1 MKQKITALLLA
12 AMLILA
18 ICPTALAEGEN
29 VTISVSDVIANL
41 GETAVSIQ
49 ATVTNNSEEEVI
61 ITSVKEDSSSLFK
74 SITVP
79 SSTIKIENGKS
90 VSLTFPAE
98 LNPNKEGIYNGK
110 LVFAYNVGAE
120 SKTQTI
126 DFTLRIV
133 NVSTAQDVTISVG
146 EVVVNPGETVV
157 SIQVTVVNKSGGE
170 VKITSVKEDNNSNI
184 FKSITIPKGA
194 EKIKNGESVSL
205 MFPAELNAYRV
216 RNYSANLVFK
226 YTIDG
231 SAQQESIQIIRF
243 TLPEA
248 NASAATPDPSKPAA
262 AFRLSSYDPNG
273 LIVPTAAGKNGG
285 KVQVRLPLLC
295 VDGPVSNIKAVPK
308 LSTSLD
314 EFPFA
319 IEQVD
324 YTIGYNGMIGVNQII
339 EFQFNLRFAD
349 KVTAG
354 VKKVDFTIT
363 YDRGWASAT
372 GDSSE
377 SCDISLYV
385 NVTRGYEAAG
395 SEPGGETTAAL
406 PKIVVDSYSFS
417 SDKIYAGE
425 DFDLTFTVRNTSNEE
440 ETKSILVTVTNNAET
455 GKLTP
460 ASGSNTLYIDKL
472 GKGESKTMTMS
483 IATAPDT
490 EAKAYEIKLEFDYE
504 GTKTRPA
511 TLSNGQSSA
520 SIPVTIMQK
529 IRLKIED
536 PTIDGEPMEGES
548 VPVYFSMYNMGR
560 SSIYNCMVTVEG
572 DGLSMEESFFQGTVA
587 AGSTMRADFS
597 LITATPGQIDG
608 EIVITY
614 EDSLEEKM
622 EERLPLSLY
631 VSEAYNPD
639 MYPGEGDPNGMIDTM
654 GGMEDPS
661 ASGGIPVWAWIVG
674 GVVAAAAVVAVIIIL
689 KKKRARALEDV

>member
-12 AMLILA
+12 AVLFAA
-18 ICPTALAEGEN
+18 ICPAVLAESGEGGETMPTAKE
-29 VTISVSDVIANL
+29 VSISVSSPIL
-41 GETAVSIQ
+41 GTGIVYIPITITNMTDAQVSLDS
-49 ATVTNNSEEEVI
+49 VTSKNGLFSN
-61 ITSVKEDSSSLFK
+61 ITFTKEDGLNKVESQK
-74 SITVP
+74 SRDILLTATL
-79 SSTIKIENGKS
+79 STAMPGTYAD
-90 VSLTFPAE
+90 L
-98 LNPNKEGIYNGK
+98 
-110 LVFAYNVGAE
+110 LVFELSNNDNYKE
-120 SKTQTI
+120 KKTAN
-126 DFTLRIV
+126 FTL
-133 NVSTAQDVTISVG
+133 
-146 EVVVNPGETVV
+146 
-157 SIQVTVVNKSGGE
+157 
-170 VKITSVKEDNNSNI
+170 
-184 FKSITIPKGA
+184 TIP
-194 EKIKNGESVSL
+194 EMQPQTS
-205 MFPAELNAYRV
+205 
-216 RNYSANLVFK
+216 
-226 YTIDG
+226 
-231 SAQQESIQIIRF
+231 
-243 TLPEA
+243 PEPGK
-248 NASAATPDPSKPAA
+248 ATA
-262 AFRLSSYDPNG
+262 AFRLSSFDANG

-324 YTIGYNGMIGVNQII
+324 YTIGYNGMISVNQII

-385 NVTRGYEAAG
+385 NVTRGYEPAG

-661 ASGGIPVWAWIVG
+661 ASGGIPVWVWIAG

>member
-1 MKQKITALLLA
+1 MKQRITALLLA
-12 AMLILA
+12 AVLFAA
-18 ICPTALAEGEN
+18 ICPAVLAESGEGGETMPTAKE
-29 VTISVSDVIANL
+29 VSISVSSPIL
-41 GETAVSIQ
+41 GTGIVYIPITITNMTDAQVSLDS
-49 ATVTNNSEEEVI
+49 VTSKNGLFSN
-61 ITSVKEDSSSLFK
+61 ITFTKEDGLNKVESQK
-74 SITVP
+74 SRDIL
-79 SSTIKIENGKS
+79 
-90 VSLTFPAE
+90 LTA
-98 LNPNKEGIYNGK
+98 
-110 LVFAYNVGAE
+110 
-120 SKTQTI
+120 
-126 DFTLRIV
+126 TL
-133 NVSTAQDVTISVG
+133 STAM
-146 EVVVNPGETVV
+146 PGTYADLLAFELSNNEKKTA
-157 SIQVTVVNKSGGE
+157 N
-170 VKITSVKEDNNSNI
+170 ITL
-184 FKSITIPKGA
+184 TIP
-194 EKIKNGESVSL
+194 EMQPQTS
-205 MFPAELNAYRV
+205 
-216 RNYSANLVFK
+216 
-226 YTIDG
+226 
-231 SAQQESIQIIRF
+231 
-243 TLPEA
+243 PEPGK
-248 NASAATPDPSKPAA
+248 ATA
-262 AFRLSSYDPNG
+262 AFRLSSFDANG

-639 MYPGEGDPNGMIDTM
+639 MYPGVVDPDGMIDTM

-661 ASGGIPVWAWIVG
+661 ASGGIPVWVWIVG

>member
-1 MKQKITALLLA
+1 MKQRITALLLA
-12 AMLILA
+12 AVLFAA
-18 ICPTALAEGEN
+18 ICPAVLAEGNPQHLKPEDISISVESVAPASAGIDILVKITVDDKIKEGTLTLEN
-29 VTISVSDVIANL
+29 VTADAGVLASPV
-41 GETAVSIQ
+41 AVNG
-49 ATVTNNSEEEVI
+49 TNAVELNGY
-61 ITSVKEDSSSLFK
+61 DR
-74 SITVP
+74 SITVVLKGMFKGTISESAIEQFTFKFTYNKHLDP
-79 SSTIKIENGKS
+79 KSSKECICS
-90 VSLTFPAE
+90 VE
-98 LNPNKEGIYNGK
+98 KK
-110 LVFAYNVGAE
+110 FAYTV
-120 SKTQTI
+120 TQTQQPQ
-126 DFTLRIV
+126 T
-133 NVSTAQDVTISVG
+133 SP
-146 EVVVNPGETVV
+146 EPG
-157 SIQVTVVNKSGGE
+157 K
-170 VKITSVKEDNNSNI
+170 
-184 FKSITIPKGA
+184 
-194 EKIKNGESVSL
+194 
-205 MFPAELNAYRV
+205 
-216 RNYSANLVFK
+216 
-226 YTIDG
+226 
-231 SAQQESIQIIRF
+231 
-243 TLPEA
+243 
-248 NASAATPDPSKPAA
+248 ATA
-262 AFRLSSYDPNG
+262 AFRLSSFDANG

-324 YTIGYNGMIGVNQII
+324 YTIGYNGMISVNQII

-639 MYPGEGDPNGMIDTM
+639 MYPGVVDPDGMIDTM

-661 ASGGIPVWAWIVG
+661 ASGGIPVWVWIVG

>member
-1 MKQKITALLLA
+1 MKQRITALLLA
-12 AMLILA
+12 AVLFAA
-18 ICPTALAEGEN
+18 ICPAVLAQGNPQHLKPEDISISVESVAPASAGIDILVKITVDDKIKEGTLTLEN
-29 VTISVSDVIANL
+29 VTADAGVLASPV
-41 GETAVSIQ
+41 AVNGTK
-49 ATVTNNSEEEVI
+49 AVDLNGY
-61 ITSVKEDSSSLFK
+61 DR
-74 SITVP
+74 SITVVLKGMFKGTISESAIEQFTFKFTYNKHLDP
-79 SSTIKIENGKS
+79 ESSKECICS
-90 VSLTFPAE
+90 VE
-98 LNPNKEGIYNGK
+98 KK
-110 LVFAYNVGAE
+110 FAYTV
-120 SKTQTI
+120 TQTQQPQ
-126 DFTLRIV
+126 T
-133 NVSTAQDVTISVG
+133 SP
-146 EVVVNPGETVV
+146 EPG
-157 SIQVTVVNKSGGE
+157 K
-170 VKITSVKEDNNSNI
+170 
-184 FKSITIPKGA
+184 
-194 EKIKNGESVSL
+194 
-205 MFPAELNAYRV
+205 
-216 RNYSANLVFK
+216 
-226 YTIDG
+226 
-231 SAQQESIQIIRF
+231 
-243 TLPEA
+243 
-248 NASAATPDPSKPAA
+248 ATA
-262 AFRLSSYDPNG
+262 AFRLSSFDANG

-324 YTIGYNGMIGVNQII
+324 YTIGYNGMISVNQII

-639 MYPGEGDPNGMIDTM
+639 MYPGVVDPDGMIDTM

-661 ASGGIPVWAWIVG
+661 ASGGIPVWVWIVG

>member
-12 AMLILA
+12 AVLFAA
-18 ICPTALAEGEN
+18 ICPAVLAEGGEGGETMPTAKE
-29 VTISVSDVIANL
+29 VSISVSSPIL
-41 GETAVSIQ
+41 GTGIVYIPITITNMTDAPVSLDS
-49 ATVTNNSEEEVI
+49 VTSKNGLFSN
-61 ITSVKEDSSSLFK
+61 ITFTKED
-74 SITVP
+74 
-79 SSTIKIENGKS
+79 
-90 VSLTFPAE
+90 E
-98 LNPNKEGIYNGK
+98 LNTVESQRSRDILLTATLNTAMPGTYADLLSFK
-110 LVFAYNVGAE
+110 LSNNEKKTANV
-120 SKTQTI
+120 
-126 DFTLRIV
+126 TL
-133 NVSTAQDVTISVG
+133 
-146 EVVVNPGETVV
+146 
-157 SIQVTVVNKSGGE
+157 
-170 VKITSVKEDNNSNI
+170 
-184 FKSITIPKGA
+184 TIP
-194 EKIKNGESVSL
+194 EMQPQTS
-205 MFPAELNAYRV
+205 
-216 RNYSANLVFK
+216 
-226 YTIDG
+226 
-231 SAQQESIQIIRF
+231 
-243 TLPEA
+243 PEPGK
-248 NASAATPDPSKPAA
+248 ATA
-262 AFRLSSYDPNG
+262 AFRLSSFDANG

-324 YTIGYNGMIGVNQII
+324 YTVGYNGMISVNQII

-654 GGMEDPS
+654 GGMEEPS

>member
-12 AMLILA
+12 AVLFAA
-18 ICPTALAEGEN
+18 ICPAVLAEGGEGGETMPTAKE
-29 VTISVSDVIANL
+29 VSISVSSPIL
-41 GETAVSIQ
+41 GTGIVYIPITITNMTDAPVSLDS
-49 ATVTNNSEEEVI
+49 VTSKNGLFSN
-61 ITSVKEDSSSLFK
+61 ITFTKED
-74 SITVP
+74 
-79 SSTIKIENGKS
+79 
-90 VSLTFPAE
+90 E
-98 LNPNKEGIYNGK
+98 LNTVESQRSRDILLTATLNTAMPGTYADLLSFK
-110 LVFAYNVGAE
+110 LSNNEKKTANV
-120 SKTQTI
+120 
-126 DFTLRIV
+126 TL
-133 NVSTAQDVTISVG
+133 
-146 EVVVNPGETVV
+146 
-157 SIQVTVVNKSGGE
+157 
-170 VKITSVKEDNNSNI
+170 
-184 FKSITIPKGA
+184 TIP
-194 EKIKNGESVSL
+194 EMQPQTS
-205 MFPAELNAYRV
+205 
-216 RNYSANLVFK
+216 
-226 YTIDG
+226 
-231 SAQQESIQIIRF
+231 
-243 TLPEA
+243 PEPGK
-248 NASAATPDPSKPAA
+248 ATA
-262 AFRLSSYDPNG
+262 AFRLSSFDANG

-536 PTIDGEPMEGES
+536 PTVDGEPMEGES

-639 MYPGEGDPNGMIDTM
+639 MYPGVVDPDGMIDTM
-654 GGMEDPS
+654 GGMEEPS

>member
-12 AMLILA
+12 AVLFAA
-18 ICPTALAEGEN
+18 ICPAVLAEDGEGGETMPTAKE
-29 VTISVSDVIANL
+29 VSISVSSPIL
-41 GETAVSIQ
+41 GTGIVYIPITITNMTDAPVSLDS
-49 ATVTNNSEEEVI
+49 VTSKNGLFSN
-61 ITSVKEDSSSLFK
+61 ITFTKED
-74 SITVP
+74 
-79 SSTIKIENGKS
+79 
-90 VSLTFPAE
+90 E
-98 LNPNKEGIYNGK
+98 LNT
-110 LVFAYNVGAE
+110 VE
-120 SKTQTI
+120 SQRSRDILLTATLKNTAMPGTYADLLAFELSNNEKKTAN
-126 DFTLRIV
+126 FTL
-133 NVSTAQDVTISVG
+133 
-146 EVVVNPGETVV
+146 
-157 SIQVTVVNKSGGE
+157 
-170 VKITSVKEDNNSNI
+170 
-184 FKSITIPKGA
+184 TIP
-194 EKIKNGESVSL
+194 EMQPQTS
-205 MFPAELNAYRV
+205 
-216 RNYSANLVFK
+216 
-226 YTIDG
+226 
-231 SAQQESIQIIRF
+231 
-243 TLPEA
+243 PEPGK
-248 NASAATPDPSKPAA
+248 ATA
-262 AFRLSSYDPNG
+262 AFRLSSFDANG

-385 NVTRGYEAAG
+385 NVTRGYEPAG

-661 ASGGIPVWAWIVG
+661 ASGGIPVWVWIAG

>member
-1 MKQKITALLLA
+1 MKQRITALLLA
-12 AMLILA
+12 AVLFAA
-18 ICPTALAEGEN
+18 ICPAVLAEGGEGGGTMPTAKE
-29 VTISVSDVIANL
+29 VSISVSSPIL
-41 GETAVSIQ
+41 GTGIVYIPITITNMTDAPVSLDS
-49 ATVTNNSEEEVI
+49 VTSKNGLFSN
-61 ITSVKEDSSSLFK
+61 ITFTKED
-74 SITVP
+74 
-79 SSTIKIENGKS
+79 
-90 VSLTFPAE
+90 E
-98 LNPNKEGIYNGK
+98 LNTVESQRSRDILLTATLNTAMPGTYADLLSFK
-110 LVFAYNVGAE
+110 LSNNEKKTANV
-120 SKTQTI
+120 
-126 DFTLRIV
+126 TL
-133 NVSTAQDVTISVG
+133 
-146 EVVVNPGETVV
+146 
-157 SIQVTVVNKSGGE
+157 
-170 VKITSVKEDNNSNI
+170 
-184 FKSITIPKGA
+184 TIP
-194 EKIKNGESVSL
+194 EMQPQTS
-205 MFPAELNAYRV
+205 
-216 RNYSANLVFK
+216 
-226 YTIDG
+226 
-231 SAQQESIQIIRF
+231 
-243 TLPEA
+243 PEPGK
-248 NASAATPDPSKPAA
+248 ATA
-262 AFRLSSYDPNG
+262 AFRLSSFDANG

-324 YTIGYNGMIGVNQII
+324 YTIGYNGMISVNQII

-536 PTIDGEPMEGES
+536 PTVDGEPMEGES

-661 ASGGIPVWAWIVG
+661 ASGGIPVWVWIAG

>member
-12 AMLILA
+12 AVLFAA
-18 ICPTALAEGEN
+18 ICPAVLAEGGEGGETMPTAKE
-29 VTISVSDVIANL
+29 VSISVSSPIL
-41 GETAVSIQ
+41 GTGIVYIPITITNMTDAPVSLDS
-49 ATVTNNSEEEVI
+49 VTSKNGLFSN
-61 ITSVKEDSSSLFK
+61 ITFTKED
-74 SITVP
+74 
-79 SSTIKIENGKS
+79 
-90 VSLTFPAE
+90 E
-98 LNPNKEGIYNGK
+98 LNTVESQRSRDILLTATLNTAMPGTYADLLSFK
-110 LVFAYNVGAE
+110 LSNNEKKTANV
-120 SKTQTI
+120 
-126 DFTLRIV
+126 TL
-133 NVSTAQDVTISVG
+133 
-146 EVVVNPGETVV
+146 
-157 SIQVTVVNKSGGE
+157 
-170 VKITSVKEDNNSNI
+170 
-184 FKSITIPKGA
+184 TIP
-194 EKIKNGESVSL
+194 EMQPQTS
-205 MFPAELNAYRV
+205 
-216 RNYSANLVFK
+216 
-226 YTIDG
+226 
-231 SAQQESIQIIRF
+231 
-243 TLPEA
+243 PEPGK
-248 NASAATPDPSKPAA
+248 ATA
-262 AFRLSSYDPNG
+262 AFRLSSFDANG

-324 YTIGYNGMIGVNQII
+324 YTIGYNGMISVNQII

-639 MYPGEGDPNGMIDTM
+639 MYPGVVDPDGMIDTM
-654 GGMEDPS
+654 GGMEEPS

>member
-12 AMLILA
+12 AVLFAA
-18 ICPTALAEGEN
+18 ICPAVLAEGGEGGETMPTAKE
-29 VTISVSDVIANL
+29 VSISVSSPIL
-41 GETAVSIQ
+41 GTGIVYIPITITNMTDAQVSLDS
-49 ATVTNNSEEEVI
+49 VTSKNGLFSN
-61 ITSVKEDSSSLFK
+61 ITFTKEDGLNKVESQK
-74 SITVP
+74 SRDIL
-79 SSTIKIENGKS
+79 
-90 VSLTFPAE
+90 LTATLKNTAMPGTYADLLAFE
-98 LNPNKEGIYNGK
+98 LSNNEK
-110 LVFAYNVGAE
+110 
-120 SKTQTI
+120 KTAN
-126 DFTLRIV
+126 FTL
-133 NVSTAQDVTISVG
+133 
-146 EVVVNPGETVV
+146 
-157 SIQVTVVNKSGGE
+157 
-170 VKITSVKEDNNSNI
+170 
-184 FKSITIPKGA
+184 TIP
-194 EKIKNGESVSL
+194 EMQPQTS
-205 MFPAELNAYRV
+205 
-216 RNYSANLVFK
+216 
-226 YTIDG
+226 
-231 SAQQESIQIIRF
+231 
-243 TLPEA
+243 PEPGK
-248 NASAATPDPSKPAA
+248 ATA
-262 AFRLSSYDPNG
+262 AFRLSSFDANG

-324 YTIGYNGMIGVNQII
+324 YTIGYNGMISVNQII

-654 GGMEDPS
+654 GGMIDTMGGMEDPS
-661 ASGGIPVWAWIVG
+661 ASGGIPVWVWIAG

>member
-12 AMLILA
+12 AVLFAA
-18 ICPTALAEGEN
+18 ICPAVLAEGGEGGGTMPTAKE
-29 VTISVSDVIANL
+29 VSISVSSPIL
-41 GETAVSIQ
+41 GTGIVYIPITITNMTDAPVSLDS
-49 ATVTNNSEEEVI
+49 VTSKNGLFSN
-61 ITSVKEDSSSLFK
+61 ITFTKED
-74 SITVP
+74 
-79 SSTIKIENGKS
+79 
-90 VSLTFPAE
+90 E
-98 LNPNKEGIYNGK
+98 LNTVESQRSRDILLTATLNTAMPGTYADLLSFK
-110 LVFAYNVGAE
+110 LSNNEKKTANV
-120 SKTQTI
+120 
-126 DFTLRIV
+126 TL
-133 NVSTAQDVTISVG
+133 
-146 EVVVNPGETVV
+146 
-157 SIQVTVVNKSGGE
+157 
-170 VKITSVKEDNNSNI
+170 
-184 FKSITIPKGA
+184 TIP
-194 EKIKNGESVSL
+194 EMQPQTS
-205 MFPAELNAYRV
+205 
-216 RNYSANLVFK
+216 
-226 YTIDG
+226 
-231 SAQQESIQIIRF
+231 
-243 TLPEA
+243 PEPGK
-248 NASAATPDPSKPAA
+248 ATA
-262 AFRLSSYDPNG
+262 AFRLSSFDANG

-324 YTIGYNGMIGVNQII
+324 YTIGYNGMISVNQII

-536 PTIDGEPMEGES
+536 PTVDGEPMEGES

-639 MYPGEGDPNGMIDTM
+639 MYPGVVDPDGMIDTM

-661 ASGGIPVWAWIVG
+661 ASGGIPVWVWIAG

>member
-12 AMLILA
+12 AVLFAA
-18 ICPTALAEGEN
+18 ICPAVLAEGGEGGETMPTAKE
-29 VTISVSDVIANL
+29 VSISVSSPIL
-41 GETAVSIQ
+41 GTGIVYIPITITNMTDAPVSLDS
-49 ATVTNNSEEEVI
+49 VTSKNGLFSN
-61 ITSVKEDSSSLFK
+61 ITFTKED
-74 SITVP
+74 
-79 SSTIKIENGKS
+79 
-90 VSLTFPAE
+90 E
-98 LNPNKEGIYNGK
+98 LNTVESQRSRDILLTATLNTAMPGTYADLLSFK
-110 LVFAYNVGAE
+110 LSNNEKKTANV
-120 SKTQTI
+120 
-126 DFTLRIV
+126 TL
-133 NVSTAQDVTISVG
+133 
-146 EVVVNPGETVV
+146 
-157 SIQVTVVNKSGGE
+157 
-170 VKITSVKEDNNSNI
+170 
-184 FKSITIPKGA
+184 TIP
-194 EKIKNGESVSL
+194 EMQPQTS
-205 MFPAELNAYRV
+205 
-216 RNYSANLVFK
+216 
-226 YTIDG
+226 
-231 SAQQESIQIIRF
+231 
-243 TLPEA
+243 PEPGK
-248 NASAATPDPSKPAA
+248 ATA
-262 AFRLSSYDPNG
+262 AFRLSSFDANG

-536 PTIDGEPMEGES
+536 PTVDGEPMEGES

-661 ASGGIPVWAWIVG
+661 ASGGIPVWAWIAG

>member
-12 AMLILA
+12 AVLFAA
-18 ICPTALAEGEN
+18 ICPAVLAESGEGGETMPTAKE
-29 VTISVSDVIANL
+29 VSISVSSPIL
-41 GETAVSIQ
+41 GTGIVYIPITITNMTDAPVSLDS
-49 ATVTNNSEEEVI
+49 VTSKNGLFSN
-61 ITSVKEDSSSLFK
+61 ITFTKED
-74 SITVP
+74 
-79 SSTIKIENGKS
+79 
-90 VSLTFPAE
+90 E
-98 LNPNKEGIYNGK
+98 LNTVESQRSRDILLTATLNTAMPGTYADLLSFK
-110 LVFAYNVGAE
+110 LSNNEKKTANV
-120 SKTQTI
+120 
-126 DFTLRIV
+126 TL
-133 NVSTAQDVTISVG
+133 
-146 EVVVNPGETVV
+146 
-157 SIQVTVVNKSGGE
+157 
-170 VKITSVKEDNNSNI
+170 
-184 FKSITIPKGA
+184 TIP
-194 EKIKNGESVSL
+194 EMQPQTS
-205 MFPAELNAYRV
+205 
-216 RNYSANLVFK
+216 
-226 YTIDG
+226 
-231 SAQQESIQIIRF
+231 
-243 TLPEA
+243 PEPGK
-248 NASAATPDPSKPAA
+248 ATA
-262 AFRLSSYDPNG
+262 AFRLSSFDANG

-536 PTIDGEPMEGES
+536 PTVDGEPMEGES

-661 ASGGIPVWAWIVG
+661 ASGGIPVWVWIAG

>member
-12 AMLILA
+12 AVLFAA
-18 ICPTALAEGEN
+18 ICPAVLAEGGEGGETMPTAKE
-29 VTISVSDVIANL
+29 VSISVSSPIL
-41 GETAVSIQ
+41 GTGIVYIPITITNMTDAQVSLDS
-49 ATVTNNSEEEVI
+49 VTSKNGLFSN
-61 ITSVKEDSSSLFK
+61 ITFTKEDGLNKVESQK
-74 SITVP
+74 SRDIL
-79 SSTIKIENGKS
+79 
-90 VSLTFPAE
+90 LTA
-98 LNPNKEGIYNGK
+98 
-110 LVFAYNVGAE
+110 
-120 SKTQTI
+120 
-126 DFTLRIV
+126 TL
-133 NVSTAQDVTISVG
+133 STAMPGTYADLLAFELSNNEKKTANVTL
-146 EVVVNPGETVV
+146 
-157 SIQVTVVNKSGGE
+157 
-170 VKITSVKEDNNSNI
+170 
-184 FKSITIPKGA
+184 TIP
-194 EKIKNGESVSL
+194 EMQPQTS
-205 MFPAELNAYRV
+205 
-216 RNYSANLVFK
+216 
-226 YTIDG
+226 
-231 SAQQESIQIIRF
+231 
-243 TLPEA
+243 PEPGK
-248 NASAATPDPSKPAA
+248 ATA
-262 AFRLSSYDPNG
+262 AFRLSSFDANG

-661 ASGGIPVWAWIVG
+661 ASGGIPVWVWIAG

>member
-12 AMLILA
+12 AVLFAA
-18 ICPTALAEGEN
+18 ICPAVLAEGGEGGETMPTAKE
-29 VTISVSDVIANL
+29 VSISVSSPIL
-41 GETAVSIQ
+41 GTGIVYIPITITNMTDAPVSLDS
-49 ATVTNNSEEEVI
+49 VTSKNGLFSN
-61 ITSVKEDSSSLFK
+61 ITFTKEDGLNKVESQK
-74 SITVP
+74 SRDIL
-79 SSTIKIENGKS
+79 
-90 VSLTFPAE
+90 LTA
-98 LNPNKEGIYNGK
+98 
-110 LVFAYNVGAE
+110 
-120 SKTQTI
+120 
-126 DFTLRIV
+126 TL
-133 NVSTAQDVTISVG
+133 STAMPGTYADLLSFKLSNNEKKTANVTL
-146 EVVVNPGETVV
+146 
-157 SIQVTVVNKSGGE
+157 
-170 VKITSVKEDNNSNI
+170 
-184 FKSITIPKGA
+184 TIP
-194 EKIKNGESVSL
+194 EMQPQTS
-205 MFPAELNAYRV
+205 
-216 RNYSANLVFK
+216 
-226 YTIDG
+226 
-231 SAQQESIQIIRF
+231 
-243 TLPEA
+243 PEPGK
-248 NASAATPDPSKPAA
+248 ATA
-262 AFRLSSYDPNG
+262 AFRLSSFDANG

-639 MYPGEGDPNGMIDTM
+639 MYPGVVDPDGMIDTM

>member
-1 MKQKITALLLA
+1 MKQRITALLLA
-12 AMLILA
+12 AVLFAA
-18 ICPTALAEGEN
+18 ICPAVLAEGNPQHLKPEDISISVESVAPASAGIDILVKITVDDKIKEGTLTLEN
-29 VTISVSDVIANL
+29 VTADAGVLASPVAVN
-41 GETAVSIQ
+41 GTKTADL
-49 ATVTNNSEEEVI
+49 NGY
-61 ITSVKEDSSSLFK
+61 DR
-74 SITVP
+74 SITVVLKGMFKGTISESAIEQFTFRFTYKHSDSE
-79 SSTIKIENGKS
+79 SSKDCICS
-90 VSLTFPAE
+90 VE
-98 LNPNKEGIYNGK
+98 KK
-110 LVFAYNVGAE
+110 FAYTV
-120 SKTQTI
+120 TQTQQPQ
-126 DFTLRIV
+126 T
-133 NVSTAQDVTISVG
+133 SP
-146 EVVVNPGETVV
+146 EPG
-157 SIQVTVVNKSGGE
+157 K
-170 VKITSVKEDNNSNI
+170 
-184 FKSITIPKGA
+184 
-194 EKIKNGESVSL
+194 
-205 MFPAELNAYRV
+205 
-216 RNYSANLVFK
+216 
-226 YTIDG
+226 
-231 SAQQESIQIIRF
+231 
-243 TLPEA
+243 
-248 NASAATPDPSKPAA
+248 ATA
-262 AFRLSSYDPNG
+262 AFRLSSFDANG
-273 LIVPTAAGKNGG
+273 LIVPTASGKNGG

-324 YTIGYNGMIGVNQII
+324 YTIGYNGMISVNQII

-639 MYPGEGDPNGMIDTM
+639 MYPGVVDPDGMIDTM

-661 ASGGIPVWAWIVG
+661 ASGGIPVWVWIAG

>member
-1 MKQKITALLLA
+1 MKQKITALFLA
-12 AMLILA
+12 AVLFAA
-18 ICPTALAEGEN
+18 ICPAVLAEGGEGGGTMPTAKE
-29 VTISVSDVIANL
+29 VSISVSSPIL
-41 GETAVSIQ
+41 GTGIVYIPITITNMTDAPVSLDS
-49 ATVTNNSEEEVI
+49 VTSKNGLFSN
-61 ITSVKEDSSSLFK
+61 ITFTKED
-74 SITVP
+74 
-79 SSTIKIENGKS
+79 
-90 VSLTFPAE
+90 E
-98 LNPNKEGIYNGK
+98 LNTVESQKSRDILLTATLNTAMPGTYADLLSFK
-110 LVFAYNVGAE
+110 LSNNEKKTANV
-120 SKTQTI
+120 
-126 DFTLRIV
+126 TL
-133 NVSTAQDVTISVG
+133 
-146 EVVVNPGETVV
+146 
-157 SIQVTVVNKSGGE
+157 
-170 VKITSVKEDNNSNI
+170 
-184 FKSITIPKGA
+184 TIP
-194 EKIKNGESVSL
+194 EMQPQTS
-205 MFPAELNAYRV
+205 
-216 RNYSANLVFK
+216 
-226 YTIDG
+226 
-231 SAQQESIQIIRF
+231 
-243 TLPEA
+243 PEPGK
-248 NASAATPDPSKPAA
+248 ATA
-262 AFRLSSYDPNG
+262 AFRLSSFDVNG

-295 VDGPVSNIKAVPK
+295 VDGPVSNIRAVPK

-324 YTIGYNGMIGVNQII
+324 YTVGYNGMISVNQII

-440 ETKSILVTVTNNAET
+440 DTKSILVTMTNNAET

-460 ASGSNTLYIDKL
+460 AEGSNTLYIDKL
-472 GKGESKTMTMS
+472 AKGESKTMTMS

-490 EAKAYEIKLEFDYE
+490 EAKAYELKLDFDYE
-504 GTKTRPA
+504 GAKTRPA
-511 TLSNGQSSA
+511 TLAKGASSA
-520 SIPVTIMQK
+520 SIPVTVLQK
-529 IRLKIED
+529 IRLKIDE
-536 PTIDGEPMEGES
+536 PTVDGEAMEGES

-572 DGLSMEESFFQGTVA
+572 DGLSLEDSFFQGTVA

-674 GVVAAAAVVAVIIIL
+674 GVVAAAAIVVAIILL
-689 KKKRARALEDV
+689 KKKRAKMLEDV

>member
-12 AMLILA
+12 AVLFAA
-18 ICPTALAEGEN
+18 ICPAVLAESGEGGETMPTAKE
-29 VTISVSDVIANL
+29 VSISVSSPIL
-41 GETAVSIQ
+41 GTGIVYIPITITNMTDAQVSLDS
-49 ATVTNNSEEEVI
+49 VTSKNGLFSN
-61 ITSVKEDSSSLFK
+61 ITFTKEDGLNKVESQK
-74 SITVP
+74 SRDILLTATLSNAMPGTYADLLAFELSNNEKKTANIT
-79 SSTIKIENGKS
+79 
-90 VSLTFPAE
+90 L
-98 LNPNKEGIYNGK
+98 
-110 LVFAYNVGAE
+110 
-120 SKTQTI
+120 
-126 DFTLRIV
+126 
-133 NVSTAQDVTISVG
+133 
-146 EVVVNPGETVV
+146 
-157 SIQVTVVNKSGGE
+157 
-170 VKITSVKEDNNSNI
+170 
-184 FKSITIPKGA
+184 TIP
-194 EKIKNGESVSL
+194 EMQPQTS
-205 MFPAELNAYRV
+205 
-216 RNYSANLVFK
+216 
-226 YTIDG
+226 
-231 SAQQESIQIIRF
+231 
-243 TLPEA
+243 PEPGK
-248 NASAATPDPSKPAA
+248 ATA
-262 AFRLSSYDPNG
+262 AFRLSSFDANG

-324 YTIGYNGMIGVNQII
+324 YTIGYNGMISVNQII

-536 PTIDGEPMEGES
+536 PTVDGEPMEGES

-661 ASGGIPVWAWIVG
+661 ASGGIPVWVWIAG

>member
-1 MKQKITALLLA
+1 MKQRITALLLA
-12 AMLILA
+12 AVLFAA
-18 ICPTALAEGEN
+18 ICPAVLAEGGEGGETMPTAKE
-29 VTISVSDVIANL
+29 VSISVSSPIL
-41 GETAVSIQ
+41 GTGIVYIPITITNMTDAPVSLKS
-49 ATVTNNSEEEVI
+49 VTSKNGLFSN
-61 ITSVKEDSSSLFK
+61 ITFTKED
-74 SITVP
+74 
-79 SSTIKIENGKS
+79 
-90 VSLTFPAE
+90 E
-98 LNPNKEGIYNGK
+98 LNTVESQRSRDILLTATLNTAMPGTYADLLSFK
-110 LVFAYNVGAE
+110 LSNNEKKTANV
-120 SKTQTI
+120 
-126 DFTLRIV
+126 TL
-133 NVSTAQDVTISVG
+133 
-146 EVVVNPGETVV
+146 
-157 SIQVTVVNKSGGE
+157 
-170 VKITSVKEDNNSNI
+170 
-184 FKSITIPKGA
+184 TIP
-194 EKIKNGESVSL
+194 EMQPQTS
-205 MFPAELNAYRV
+205 
-216 RNYSANLVFK
+216 
-226 YTIDG
+226 
-231 SAQQESIQIIRF
+231 
-243 TLPEA
+243 PEPGK
-248 NASAATPDPSKPAA
+248 ATA
-262 AFRLSSYDPNG
+262 AFRLSSFDANG

-324 YTIGYNGMIGVNQII
+324 YTIGYNGMISVNQII

-661 ASGGIPVWAWIVG
+661 ASGGIPVWVWIAG

>member
-12 AMLILA
+12 AVLFAA
-18 ICPTALAEGEN
+18 ICPAVLAEGNPPHLKPEDISISVESVAPASAGIDILVKITVDDKIKEGTLTLEN
-29 VTISVSDVIANL
+29 VTADAGVLASPV
-41 GETAVSIQ
+41 AVNGTK
-49 ATVTNNSEEEVI
+49 AVDLNGY
-61 ITSVKEDSSSLFK
+61 DR
-74 SITVP
+74 SITVVLKGMFKGTISESAIEQFTFKFTYNKHLDP
-79 SSTIKIENGKS
+79 ESSEECSCS
-90 VSLTFPAE
+90 VE
-98 LNPNKEGIYNGK
+98 KK
-110 LVFAYNVGAE
+110 FAYTV
-120 SKTQTI
+120 TQTQQSQ
-126 DFTLRIV
+126 T
-133 NVSTAQDVTISVG
+133 SP
-146 EVVVNPGETVV
+146 EPG
-157 SIQVTVVNKSGGE
+157 K
-170 VKITSVKEDNNSNI
+170 
-184 FKSITIPKGA
+184 
-194 EKIKNGESVSL
+194 
-205 MFPAELNAYRV
+205 
-216 RNYSANLVFK
+216 
-226 YTIDG
+226 
-231 SAQQESIQIIRF
+231 
-243 TLPEA
+243 
-248 NASAATPDPSKPAA
+248 ATA
-262 AFRLSSYDPNG
+262 AFRLSSFDANG

-324 YTIGYNGMIGVNQII
+324 YTIGYNGMISVNQII

-385 NVTRGYEAAG
+385 NVTRGYEPAG

-440 ETKSILVTVTNNAET
+440 ETKSILVTVTNNAEA

-504 GTKTRPA
+504 GTKTRPD

-661 ASGGIPVWAWIVG
+661 ASGGIPVWVWIVG

>member
-12 AMLILA
+12 AVLFAA
-18 ICPTALAEGEN
+18 ICPAVLAEGGEGGETMPTAKE
-29 VTISVSDVIANL
+29 VSISVSSPIL
-41 GETAVSIQ
+41 GTGIVYIPITITNMTDAPVSLDS
-49 ATVTNNSEEEVI
+49 VTSKNGLFSN
-61 ITSVKEDSSSLFK
+61 ITFTKED
-74 SITVP
+74 
-79 SSTIKIENGKS
+79 
-90 VSLTFPAE
+90 E
-98 LNPNKEGIYNGK
+98 LNTVESQRSRDILLTATLNTAMPGTYADLLSFK
-110 LVFAYNVGAE
+110 LSNNEKKTANV
-120 SKTQTI
+120 
-126 DFTLRIV
+126 TL
-133 NVSTAQDVTISVG
+133 
-146 EVVVNPGETVV
+146 
-157 SIQVTVVNKSGGE
+157 
-170 VKITSVKEDNNSNI
+170 
-184 FKSITIPKGA
+184 TIP
-194 EKIKNGESVSL
+194 EMQPQTS
-205 MFPAELNAYRV
+205 
-216 RNYSANLVFK
+216 
-226 YTIDG
+226 
-231 SAQQESIQIIRF
+231 
-243 TLPEA
+243 PEPGK
-248 NASAATPDPSKPAA
+248 ATA
-262 AFRLSSYDPNG
+262 AFRLSSFDANG

-324 YTIGYNGMIGVNQII
+324 YTIGYNGMISVNQII

-654 GGMEDPS
+654 GGMEEPS

>member
-12 AMLILA
+12 AVLFAA
-18 ICPTALAEGEN
+18 ICPAVLAEGQDNPQHLKPEDISISVESVAPASAGIDILVKITVDDKIKEGTLTLEN
-29 VTISVSDVIANL
+29 VTADAGVLASPV
-41 GETAVSIQ
+41 AVNGTK
-49 ATVTNNSEEEVI
+49 AVDLNGY
-61 ITSVKEDSSSLFK
+61 DR
-74 SITVP
+74 SITVVLKGMFKGTISESAIEQFTFKFTYKHSDSE
-79 SSTIKIENGKS
+79 SSKDCICS
-90 VSLTFPAE
+90 VE
-98 LNPNKEGIYNGK
+98 KKY
-110 LVFAYNVGAE
+110 AYTV
-120 SKTQTI
+120 TQTQQPQ
-126 DFTLRIV
+126 T
-133 NVSTAQDVTISVG
+133 SP
-146 EVVVNPGETVV
+146 EPG
-157 SIQVTVVNKSGGE
+157 K
-170 VKITSVKEDNNSNI
+170 
-184 FKSITIPKGA
+184 
-194 EKIKNGESVSL
+194 
-205 MFPAELNAYRV
+205 
-216 RNYSANLVFK
+216 
-226 YTIDG
+226 
-231 SAQQESIQIIRF
+231 
-243 TLPEA
+243 
-248 NASAATPDPSKPAA
+248 ATA
-262 AFRLSSYDPNG
+262 AFRLSSFDANG

-324 YTIGYNGMIGVNQII
+324 YTIGYNGMISVNQII

-639 MYPGEGDPNGMIDTM
+639 MYPGVVDPDGMIDTM
-654 GGMEDPS
+654 GGMEEPS
-661 ASGGIPVWAWIVG
+661 ASGGIPVWVWIVG

>member
-12 AMLILA
+12 AVLFAA
-18 ICPTALAEGEN
+18 ICPAVLAEGGEGGGTMPTAKE
-29 VTISVSDVIANL
+29 VSISVSSPIL
-41 GETAVSIQ
+41 GTGIVYIPITITNMTDAQVSLDS
-49 ATVTNNSEEEVI
+49 VTSKNGLFSN
-61 ITSVKEDSSSLFK
+61 ITFTKEDGLNKVESQK
-74 SITVP
+74 SRDIL
-79 SSTIKIENGKS
+79 
-90 VSLTFPAE
+90 LTA
-98 LNPNKEGIYNGK
+98 
-110 LVFAYNVGAE
+110 
-120 SKTQTI
+120 
-126 DFTLRIV
+126 TL
-133 NVSTAQDVTISVG
+133 STAMPGTYADLLAFELSNNEKKTANVTL
-146 EVVVNPGETVV
+146 
-157 SIQVTVVNKSGGE
+157 
-170 VKITSVKEDNNSNI
+170 
-184 FKSITIPKGA
+184 TIP
-194 EKIKNGESVSL
+194 EMQPQTS
-205 MFPAELNAYRV
+205 
-216 RNYSANLVFK
+216 
-226 YTIDG
+226 
-231 SAQQESIQIIRF
+231 
-243 TLPEA
+243 PEPGK
-248 NASAATPDPSKPAA
+248 ATA
-262 AFRLSSYDPNG
+262 AFRLSSFDANG

-324 YTIGYNGMIGVNQII
+324 YTIGYNGMISVNQII

-536 PTIDGEPMEGES
+536 PTVDGEPMEGES

-661 ASGGIPVWAWIVG
+661 ASGGIPVWVWIAG

>member
-12 AMLILA
+12 AVLFAA
-18 ICPTALAEGEN
+18 ICPAVLAESGEGGETMPTAKE
-29 VTISVSDVIANL
+29 VSISVSSPIL
-41 GETAVSIQ
+41 GTGIVYIPITITNMTDAPVSLDS
-49 ATVTNNSEEEVI
+49 VTSKNGLFSN
-61 ITSVKEDSSSLFK
+61 ITFTKEDGLNKVESQK
-74 SITVP
+74 SRDIL
-79 SSTIKIENGKS
+79 
-90 VSLTFPAE
+90 LTA
-98 LNPNKEGIYNGK
+98 
-110 LVFAYNVGAE
+110 
-120 SKTQTI
+120 
-126 DFTLRIV
+126 TL
-133 NVSTAQDVTISVG
+133 STAMPGTYADLLSFKLSNNEKKTANVTL
-146 EVVVNPGETVV
+146 
-157 SIQVTVVNKSGGE
+157 
-170 VKITSVKEDNNSNI
+170 
-184 FKSITIPKGA
+184 TIP
-194 EKIKNGESVSL
+194 EMQPQTS
-205 MFPAELNAYRV
+205 
-216 RNYSANLVFK
+216 
-226 YTIDG
+226 
-231 SAQQESIQIIRF
+231 
-243 TLPEA
+243 PEPGK
-248 NASAATPDPSKPAA
+248 ATA
-262 AFRLSSYDPNG
+262 AFRLSSFDANG

-324 YTIGYNGMIGVNQII
+324 YTIGYNGMISVNQII

-536 PTIDGEPMEGES
+536 PTVDGEPMEGES

-661 ASGGIPVWAWIVG
+661 ASGGIPVWVWIAG
-674 GVVAAAAVVAVIIIL
+674 GVVAAAAIVAVIIIL

>member
-1 MKQKITALLLA
+1 MAEGQDNPQHLKPEDISISVESVAPASAGIDILVKITVDDK
-12 AMLILA
+12 IK
-18 ICPTALAEGEN
+18 EGTLTLEN
-29 VTISVSDVIANL
+29 VTADAGVLASPV
-41 GETAVSIQ
+41 AVNG
-49 ATVTNNSEEEVI
+49 TNAVELNGY
-61 ITSVKEDSSSLFK
+61 DR
-74 SITVP
+74 SITVVLKGMFKGTISESAIEQFTFKFTYNKHLDP
-79 SSTIKIENGKS
+79 KSSKECICS
-90 VSLTFPAE
+90 VE
-98 LNPNKEGIYNGK
+98 KK
-110 LVFAYNVGAE
+110 FAYTV
-120 SKTQTI
+120 TQTQQPQ
-126 DFTLRIV
+126 T
-133 NVSTAQDVTISVG
+133 SP
-146 EVVVNPGETVV
+146 EPG
-157 SIQVTVVNKSGGE
+157 K
-170 VKITSVKEDNNSNI
+170 
-184 FKSITIPKGA
+184 
-194 EKIKNGESVSL
+194 
-205 MFPAELNAYRV
+205 
-216 RNYSANLVFK
+216 
-226 YTIDG
+226 
-231 SAQQESIQIIRF
+231 
-243 TLPEA
+243 
-248 NASAATPDPSKPAA
+248 ATA
-262 AFRLSSYDPNG
+262 AFRLSSFDANG

-324 YTIGYNGMIGVNQII
+324 YTIGYNGMISVNQII

>member
-12 AMLILA
+12 AVLFAA
-18 ICPTALAEGEN
+18 ICPAVLAEGGEGGETMPTAKE
-29 VTISVSDVIANL
+29 VSISVSSPIL
-41 GETAVSIQ
+41 GTGIVYIPITITNMTDAPVSLDS
-49 ATVTNNSEEEVI
+49 VTSKNGLFSN
-61 ITSVKEDSSSLFK
+61 ITFTKED
-74 SITVP
+74 
-79 SSTIKIENGKS
+79 
-90 VSLTFPAE
+90 E
-98 LNPNKEGIYNGK
+98 LNTVESQRSRDILLTATLKNTAMPGTYADL
-110 LVFAYNVGAE
+110 LVFELSNNDNYKE
-120 SKTQTI
+120 KKTAN
-126 DFTLRIV
+126 FTL
-133 NVSTAQDVTISVG
+133 
-146 EVVVNPGETVV
+146 
-157 SIQVTVVNKSGGE
+157 
-170 VKITSVKEDNNSNI
+170 
-184 FKSITIPKGA
+184 TIP
-194 EKIKNGESVSL
+194 EMQPQTS
-205 MFPAELNAYRV
+205 
-216 RNYSANLVFK
+216 
-226 YTIDG
+226 
-231 SAQQESIQIIRF
+231 
-243 TLPEA
+243 PEPGK
-248 NASAATPDPSKPAA
+248 ATA
-262 AFRLSSYDPNG
+262 AFRLSSFDANG

-324 YTIGYNGMIGVNQII
+324 YTIGYNGMISVNQII

-661 ASGGIPVWAWIVG
+661 ASGGIPVWAWIAG

>member
-1 MKQKITALLLA
+1 MKQKITALFLA
-12 AMLILA
+12 AVLFAA
-18 ICPTALAEGEN
+18 ICPAVLAEGGEGGGTMPTAKE
-29 VTISVSDVIANL
+29 VSISVSSPIL
-41 GETAVSIQ
+41 GTGIVYIPITITNMTDAPVSLDS
-49 ATVTNNSEEEVI
+49 VTSKNGLFSN
-61 ITSVKEDSSSLFK
+61 ITFTKED
-74 SITVP
+74 
-79 SSTIKIENGKS
+79 
-90 VSLTFPAE
+90 E
-98 LNPNKEGIYNGK
+98 LNTVESQKSRDILLTATLNTAMPGTYADLLSFK
-110 LVFAYNVGAE
+110 LSNNEKKTANV
-120 SKTQTI
+120 
-126 DFTLRIV
+126 TL
-133 NVSTAQDVTISVG
+133 
-146 EVVVNPGETVV
+146 
-157 SIQVTVVNKSGGE
+157 
-170 VKITSVKEDNNSNI
+170 
-184 FKSITIPKGA
+184 TIP
-194 EKIKNGESVSL
+194 EMQPQTS
-205 MFPAELNAYRV
+205 
-216 RNYSANLVFK
+216 
-226 YTIDG
+226 
-231 SAQQESIQIIRF
+231 
-243 TLPEA
+243 PEPGK
-248 NASAATPDPSKPAA
+248 ATA
-262 AFRLSSYDPNG
+262 AFRLSSFDVNG
-273 LIVPTAAGKNGG
+273 LIVPTASGKNGG

-295 VDGPVSNIKAVPK
+295 VDGPVSNIRAVPK

-324 YTIGYNGMIGVNQII
+324 YTVGYNGMIGVNQII

-440 ETKSILVTVTNNAET
+440 DTKSILVTMTNNAET

-460 ASGSNTLYIDKL
+460 AEGSNTLYIDKL
-472 GKGESKTMTMS
+472 AKGESKTMTMS

-490 EAKAYEIKLEFDYE
+490 EAKAYELKLDFDYE
-504 GTKTRPA
+504 GAKTRPA
-511 TLSNGQSSA
+511 TLAKGASSA
-520 SIPVTIMQK
+520 SIPVTVLQK
-529 IRLKIED
+529 IRLKIDE
-536 PTIDGEPMEGES
+536 PTVDGEAMEGES

-572 DGLSMEESFFQGTVA
+572 DGLSLEDSFFQGTVA

-622 EERLPLSLY
+622 EERLPLSIF
-631 VSEAYNPD
+631 VNEGFNPD
-639 MYPGEGDPNGMIDTM
+639 AN
-654 GGMEDPS
+654 GGMEDPGYIDQPTIGGMDGPS
-661 ASGGIPVWAWIVG
+661 AGIPVWIWIALGV
-674 GVVAAAAVVAVIIIL
+674 VVAAAIVVAIILL
-689 KKKRARALEDV
+689 KKKRAKMLEDV

>member
-12 AMLILA
+12 AVLFAA
-18 ICPTALAEGEN
+18 ICPAVLAESGEGGETMPTAKE
-29 VTISVSDVIANL
+29 VSISVSSPIL
-41 GETAVSIQ
+41 GTGIVYIPITITNMTDAPVSLDS
-49 ATVTNNSEEEVI
+49 VTSKNGLFSN
-61 ITSVKEDSSSLFK
+61 ITFTKED
-74 SITVP
+74 
-79 SSTIKIENGKS
+79 
-90 VSLTFPAE
+90 E
-98 LNPNKEGIYNGK
+98 LNTVESQRSRDILLTATLNTAMPGTYADLLSFK
-110 LVFAYNVGAE
+110 LSNNEKKTANV
-120 SKTQTI
+120 
-126 DFTLRIV
+126 TL
-133 NVSTAQDVTISVG
+133 
-146 EVVVNPGETVV
+146 
-157 SIQVTVVNKSGGE
+157 
-170 VKITSVKEDNNSNI
+170 
-184 FKSITIPKGA
+184 TIP
-194 EKIKNGESVSL
+194 EMQPQTS
-205 MFPAELNAYRV
+205 
-216 RNYSANLVFK
+216 
-226 YTIDG
+226 
-231 SAQQESIQIIRF
+231 
-243 TLPEA
+243 PEPGK
-248 NASAATPDPSKPAA
+248 ATA
-262 AFRLSSYDPNG
+262 AFRLSSFDANG

-324 YTIGYNGMIGVNQII
+324 YTIGYNGMISVNQII

-440 ETKSILVTVTNNAET
+440 ETKSILVTVTNNAEA

-661 ASGGIPVWAWIVG
+661 ASGGIPVWVWIAG
-674 GVVAAAAVVAVIIIL
+674 GVVAAAAIVAVIIIL

>member
-12 AMLILA
+12 AVLFAA
-18 ICPTALAEGEN
+18 ICPAVLAEGGEGGGTMPTAKE
-29 VTISVSDVIANL
+29 VSISVSSPIL
-41 GETAVSIQ
+41 GTGIVYIPITITNMTDAPVSLDS
-49 ATVTNNSEEEVI
+49 VTSKNGLFSN
-61 ITSVKEDSSSLFK
+61 ITFTKED
-74 SITVP
+74 
-79 SSTIKIENGKS
+79 
-90 VSLTFPAE
+90 E
-98 LNPNKEGIYNGK
+98 LNNVESQKSRDILLTATLNTAMPGTYADLLSFK
-110 LVFAYNVGAE
+110 LSNNEKKTANV
-120 SKTQTI
+120 
-126 DFTLRIV
+126 TL
-133 NVSTAQDVTISVG
+133 
-146 EVVVNPGETVV
+146 
-157 SIQVTVVNKSGGE
+157 
-170 VKITSVKEDNNSNI
+170 
-184 FKSITIPKGA
+184 TIP
-194 EKIKNGESVSL
+194 EMQPQTS
-205 MFPAELNAYRV
+205 
-216 RNYSANLVFK
+216 
-226 YTIDG
+226 
-231 SAQQESIQIIRF
+231 
-243 TLPEA
+243 PEPGK
-248 NASAATPDPSKPAA
+248 ATA
-262 AFRLSSYDPNG
+262 AFRLSSFDVNG

-295 VDGPVSNIKAVPK
+295 VDGPVSNIRAVPK

-324 YTIGYNGMIGVNQII
+324 YTVGYNGMISVNQII

-440 ETKSILVTVTNNAET
+440 DTKSILVTMTNNAET

-460 ASGSNTLYIDKL
+460 AEGSNTLYIDKL
-472 GKGESKTMTMS
+472 AKGESKTMTMS

-490 EAKAYEIKLEFDYE
+490 EAKAYELKLDFDYE
-504 GTKTRPA
+504 GAKTRPA
-511 TLSNGQSSA
+511 TLAKGASSA
-520 SIPVTIMQK
+520 SIPVTVLQK
-529 IRLKIED
+529 IRLKIDE
-536 PTIDGEPMEGES
+536 PTVDGEAMEGES

-572 DGLSMEESFFQGTVA
+572 DGLSLEDSFFQGTVA

-674 GVVAAAAVVAVIIIL
+674 GVVAAAAIVVAIILL
-689 KKKRARALEDV
+689 KKKRAKMLEDV

>member
-1 MKQKITALLLA
+1 MKQRITALLLA
-12 AMLILA
+12 AVLFAA
-18 ICPTALAEGEN
+18 ICPAVLAEGNPQHLKPEDISISVESVAPASAGIDILVKITVDDKIKEGTLTLEN
-29 VTISVSDVIANL
+29 VTADAGVLASPVAVN
-41 GETAVSIQ
+41 GTKTADL
-49 ATVTNNSEEEVI
+49 NGY
-61 ITSVKEDSSSLFK
+61 DR
-74 SITVP
+74 SITVVLKGMFKGTISESAIEQFTFRFTYKHSDSE
-79 SSTIKIENGKS
+79 SSKDCICS
-90 VSLTFPAE
+90 VE
-98 LNPNKEGIYNGK
+98 KK
-110 LVFAYNVGAE
+110 FAYTV
-120 SKTQTI
+120 TQTQQPQ
-126 DFTLRIV
+126 T
-133 NVSTAQDVTISVG
+133 SP
-146 EVVVNPGETVV
+146 EPG
-157 SIQVTVVNKSGGE
+157 K
-170 VKITSVKEDNNSNI
+170 
-184 FKSITIPKGA
+184 
-194 EKIKNGESVSL
+194 
-205 MFPAELNAYRV
+205 
-216 RNYSANLVFK
+216 
-226 YTIDG
+226 
-231 SAQQESIQIIRF
+231 
-243 TLPEA
+243 
-248 NASAATPDPSKPAA
+248 ATA
-262 AFRLSSYDPNG
+262 AFRLSSFDANG

-324 YTIGYNGMIGVNQII
+324 YTIGYNGMISVNQII

-536 PTIDGEPMEGES
+536 PTVDGEPMEGES

-639 MYPGEGDPNGMIDTM
+639 MYPGVVDPDGMIDTM

-661 ASGGIPVWAWIVG
+661 ASGGIPVWVWIAG

>member
-12 AMLILA
+12 AVLFAA
-18 ICPTALAEGEN
+18 ICPAVLAEGGEGGGTMPTAKE
-29 VTISVSDVIANL
+29 VSISVSSPIL
-41 GETAVSIQ
+41 GTGIVYIPITITNMTDAPVSLDS
-49 ATVTNNSEEEVI
+49 VTSKNGLFSN
-61 ITSVKEDSSSLFK
+61 ITFTKEDGLNNVESQRSRDILLTATLNTAMPGTYADLLSFK
-74 SITVP
+74 LSNNEKKT
-79 SSTIKIENGKS
+79 
-90 VSLTFPAE
+90 A
-98 LNPNKEGIYNGK
+98 
-110 LVFAYNVGAE
+110 NV
-120 SKTQTI
+120 
-126 DFTLRIV
+126 TL
-133 NVSTAQDVTISVG
+133 
-146 EVVVNPGETVV
+146 
-157 SIQVTVVNKSGGE
+157 
-170 VKITSVKEDNNSNI
+170 
-184 FKSITIPKGA
+184 TIP
-194 EKIKNGESVSL
+194 EMQPQTS
-205 MFPAELNAYRV
+205 
-216 RNYSANLVFK
+216 
-226 YTIDG
+226 
-231 SAQQESIQIIRF
+231 
-243 TLPEA
+243 PEPGK
-248 NASAATPDPSKPAA
+248 ATA
-262 AFRLSSYDPNG
+262 AFRLSSFDVNG

-324 YTIGYNGMIGVNQII
+324 YTVGYNGMIGVNQII

-440 ETKSILVTVTNNAET
+440 DTKSILVTMTNNAET

-460 ASGSNTLYIDKL
+460 AEGSNTLYIDKL
-472 GKGESKTMTMS
+472 AKGESKTMTMS

-490 EAKAYEIKLEFDYE
+490 EAKAYELKLDFDYE
-504 GTKTRPA
+504 GAKTRPA
-511 TLSNGQSSA
+511 TLAKGASSA
-520 SIPVTIMQK
+520 SIPVTVLQK
-529 IRLKIED
+529 IRLKIDE
-536 PTIDGEPMEGES
+536 PTVDGEAMEGES

-560 SSIYNCMVTVEG
+560 SSIYNCMVSVEG
-572 DGLSMEESFFQGTVA
+572 DGLSLEDSFFQGTVA
-587 AGSTMRADFS
+587 AGNSMRADFS

-674 GVVAAAAVVAVIIIL
+674 GVVAAAAIVAVIIIL